1 MPETAHSSPLLG
13 VVPLPTPE
21 IIMFLYSSCIPNIR
35 YPDKVTLLRGNHESR
50 QITQVYGFYG
60 QFLSL
65 LMSLNI
71 FSHWLSSSYS
81 SCSSSLSTS
90 RIPSSRLSV
99 SYILLESSS
108 FSTRY
113 LPLSIHPL
121 LYFTSRSHITTGTET
136 HLDPPC
142 RRMPTEVRLFRSMEG
157 ML

>member
-1 MPETAHSSPLLG
+1 MPETAHSSLLLG

-65 LMSLNI
+65 LM
-71 FSHWLSSSYS
+71 LSSSYS
-81 SCSSSLSTS
+81 SSSSSLSTS
-90 RIPSSRLSV
+90 RIPSSRRSV

-108 FSTRY
+108 FSTKC
-113 LPLSIHPL
+113 LPPSIHPL
-121 LYFTSRSHITTGTET
+121 LYFTSRFHSTTGTET
-136 HLDPPC
+136 HLDAPC